1 MSIVEVVRKTTTVV
15 EVAHPGVQGQPGSGG
30 GTVTSVSVVTANGV
44 SGSVATA
51 TTTPAITLALG
62 DITPTSVAASGTV
75 TGSNLSGTNTG
86 DETVARIGALLHA
99 AAAKTT
105 PVDADEITGLDSAAS
120 FGPIRM
126 TWANVKA
133 TLKTYF
139 DTLYVPAST
148 TAQVQALFAS
158 RAGGMWDFG
167 DTATLF
173 QDSQGTAPVTAV
185 TQPIGMVLDKSQGL
199 ILGSELVTNGDF
211 SGGTTGWVP
220 RAGAATH
227 AVVGGEMEVTA
238 INTSDQ
244 VTEQSF
250 SVVPGRT
257 YKVTGTMRAAGT
269 NSVANSA
276 RISIL
281 GASVFSLAQVSA
293 NGVQTPF
300 SLFATANSSTFQ
312 VQLSVASLGAWGAI
326 GDKAYFDNISI
337 KEIPGNH
344 ATQPTA
350 GSRPLYQVVGGYGCA
365 QFDATNDALLFPAIT
380 FGGAFNTFVAGKVT
394 GGTQGVHL
402 WRTADPGRGYW
413 AVYQSAGGASP
424 TGDFPGVGTPSYAVN
439 GVALSP
445 STRGQLYSQINNVA
459 SVTETTGLVLSAE
472 TALQM
477 AGYSGYQFQGNSH
490 RILMISGTL
499 TAAEKLLCRQWC
511 AEGNGATVV

>member
-1 MSIVEVVRKTTTVV
+1 
-15 EVAHPGVQGQPGSGG
+15 
-30 GTVTSVSVVTANGV
+30 
-44 SGSVATA
+44 
-51 TTTPAITLALG
+51 
-62 DITPTSVAASGTV
+62 
-75 TGSNLSGTNTG
+75 
-86 DETVARIGALLHA
+86 
-99 AAAKTT
+99 
-105 PVDADEITGLDSAAS
+105 
-120 FGPIRM
+120 
-126 TWANVKA
+126 
-133 TLKTYF
+133 
-139 DTLYVPAST
+139 
-148 TAQVQALFAS
+148 
-158 RAGGMWDFG
+158 MWDFG

-220 RAGAATH
+220 SAGAATH

-250 SVVPGRT
+250 SVVSGRT

-276 RISIL
+276 RISIF
-281 GASVFSLAQVSA
+281 GASGFLLAQVSA

-312 VQLSVASLGAWGAI
+312 VQLSVASFGAWGAI

-365 QFDATNDALLFPAIT
+365 QFDATDDTLLFPAIT
-380 FGGAFNTFVAGKVT
+380 FGGAFNTFVSSKVT
-394 GGTQGVHL
+394 GGTVGLHL
-402 WRTADPGRGYW
+402 WRTADSENGYW
-413 AVYQSAGGASP
+413 AAYSTSAAAWPPHSP
-424 TGDFPGVGTPSYAVN
+424 SSGVGSPSYAIN

-445 STRGQLYSQINNVA
+445 VTRGQLYSQINGVA
-459 SVTETTGLVLSAE
+459 SVVETTGIVLSAE

-477 AGYSGYQFQGNSH
+477 AGYSGYQFQGNAH
-490 RILMISGTL
+490 RVLMISGTL

-511 AEGNGATVV
+511 AEGNGVAVV